1 MHARIGSPN
10 SDPLFSLSSSVAALA
25 LRRMSS
31 ALTLA
36 KMREMLVRSEGFS
49 RMARATCTHAHT
61 VTHSC
66 TQLHTVTHSYMRA
79 CAHAHTHTRARA
91 RAHTQLHHTHG
102 YPHMHACI
110 IARHCIAAHGPC
122 CSDFWEKEPLHPVQA
137 DTGRLTPHASCTRT
151 CVMQVMPPPG
161 ANTRAHAQSCSCD
174 FT

>member
-49 RMARATCTHAHT
+49 RMARATCTHAHK

-79 CAHAHTHTRARA
+79 CAHTHAHTRARA
-91 RAHTQLHHTHG
+91 RAHTHSCTILTVTHTC
-102 YPHMHACI
+102 MHALLHAIALQRTGHAAVTFGKRNPCI
-110 IARHCIAAHGPC
+110 PC
-122 CSDFWEKEPLHPVQA
+122 RQ
-137 DTGRLTPHASCTRT
+137 
-151 CVMQVMPPPG
+151 
-161 ANTRAHAQSCSCD
+161 TRADSHLMHHAHVLA
-174 FT
+174 